1 MTCIKLIST
10 ILFMLFYIPCWAQ
23 YEEFYK
29 VDNNT
34 YVTTTPDA
42 ELYELSPYKYDL
54 LKNRPS
60 YLGRSRDVIDVMSL
74 SESPY
79 YGKVRKIK
87 KPQQLRVLRYTNTSK
102 HQDFNAY
109 IVDYKEKIWVLYS
122 CDVQDNT
129 LLKARSAKMLSTKQD
144 LGNRQ
149 QALSKELDSLVA
161 IYTKESTDSLE
172 YYKKLKTQLP
182 QIRDSVVNVVKAKY
196 QYQRDSIFNN
206 WLRNQT
212 ASVRRAASVI
222 RIDKTQLGYPNSA
235 GGCDYHLHFTNLSS
249 KTIKYL
255 RWSGQVYNRV
265 NDPAYCEIRR
275 TASCSGYYTGPIA
288 PENEGWGCWDC
299 VVYNYAADT
308 VKLNSITIDYT
319 DGSHFSLSASD
330 IRALAKA
337 SRTKYACIIGSEED
351 RAIDAARYS
360 VISDEKCEHK
370 IKIWEDRVDKMK
382 YKNFWRGTWEDKQYD
397 EIYKRLRE
405 KKSEIEKIESEIE
418 RFEKFISFE
427 SY

>member
-1 MTCIKLIST
+1 MKCIKFIST
-10 ILFMLFYIPCWAQ
+10 ILFILFYIPCWAQ
-23 YEEFYK
+23 YDEFYK

-34 YVTTTPDA
+34 YVITTPDA

-60 YLGRSRDVIDVMSL
+60 YFPNIRDLVDVSDC
-74 SESPY
+74 
-79 YGKVRKIK
+79 KIK
-87 KPQQLRVLRYTNTSK
+87 RLKKSQQLRVLRYTNTSK
-102 HQDFNAY
+102 RQDLNAY
-109 IVDYKEKIWVLYS
+109 IVDYKEKIWVLYN
-122 CDVQDNT
+122 CDVKDNT
-129 LLKARSAKMLSTKQD
+129 QLKARSAKMLSTKQD
-144 LGNRQ
+144 LENRR
-149 QALSKELDSLVA
+149 QALSRELDSLVA

-182 QIRDSVVNVVKAKY
+182 QIRDSVVNIVKAKY

-206 WLRNQT
+206 WLKNQT
-212 ASVRRAASVI
+212 ASVRRAAYVI
-222 RIDKTQLGYPNSA
+222 RIDETRLGYPNSA
-235 GGCDYHLHFTNLSS
+235 GGCDYHLYFTNLSS

-330 IRALAKA
+330 IRALATSPIFNNLKNLKEEEQ
-337 SRTKYACIIGSEED
+337 RVIGVTEESIMTIKGCEE
-351 RAIDAARYS
+351 AIS
-360 VISDEKCEHK
+360 L
-370 IKIWEDRVDKMK
+370 WEGRLNLLNNNVFSYRRNDS
-382 YKNFWRGTWEDKQYD
+382 YKDVFGNLKSIELEINKHLKQ
-397 EIYKRLRE
+397 L
-405 KKSEIEKIESEIE
+405 E
-418 RFEKFISFE
+418 RFDKFIMFE

>member
-1 MTCIKLIST
+1 MKCIKFIST
-10 ILFMLFYIPCWAQ
+10 ILFILLYIPCWAQ
-23 YEEFYK
+23 YDEFYK

-34 YVTTTPDA
+34 CVITTPDA

-60 YLGRSRDVIDVMSL
+60 YFPNIRDLVDVSDC
-74 SESPY
+74 
-79 YGKVRKIK
+79 KIK
-87 KPQQLRVLRYTNTSK
+87 RLKKSQQLRVLRYTNTSK
-102 HQDFNAY
+102 QQDLNAY

-122 CDVQDNT
+122 CDVHDNT
-129 LLKARSAKMLSTKQD
+129 QLKARSAKMLSTQQD
-144 LGNRQ
+144 LENRQ
-149 QALSKELDSLVA
+149 QALSRELDSLVA
-161 IYTKESTDSLE
+161 IYTQESTDSLE

-182 QIRDSVVNVVKAKY
+182 QIRDSVVNVVKTKY

-206 WLRNQT
+206 WLKNQT
-212 ASVRRAASVI
+212 ASVRSAAAVI
-222 RIDKTQLGYPNSA
+222 RIDETRLDYPNSA
-235 GGCDYHLHFTNLSS
+235 GGCDYHLYFTNLST

-255 RWSGQVYNRV
+255 RWSGLAYNRV

-288 PENEGWGCWDC
+288 PKNEGWGCWDC
-299 VVYNYAADT
+299 VVYNYTADT

-319 DGSHFSLSASD
+319 DGSHFSLSVSD

-337 SRTKYACIIGSEED
+337 PRTKYMCIIGSEED

-360 VISDEKCEHK
+360 LISDETCEHK
-370 IKIWEDRVDKMK
+370 IKIWEDRVDHMK
-382 YKNFWRGTWEDKQYD
+382 YKNFWRGTWEDIYHNKQYD
-397 EIYKRLRE
+397 EIYKRLGRI
-405 KKSEIEKIESEIE
+405 KSEIAKIKSEIE
-418 RFEKFISFE
+418 RFEKFIKFE

>member
-1 MTCIKLIST
+1 MKCIKFIST
-10 ILFMLFYIPCWAQ
+10 ILFILLYIPCWAQ
-23 YEEFYK
+23 YDEFYK

-34 YVTTTPDA
+34 YVITTPDA

-60 YLGRSRDVIDVMSL
+60 YFPNIRDLVDVSDC
-74 SESPY
+74 
-79 YGKVRKIK
+79 KIK
-87 KPQQLRVLRYTNTSK
+87 RLKKSQQLRVLRYTNTSK
-102 HQDFNAY
+102 RQDLNAY
-109 IVDYKEKIWVLYS
+109 IVDYKEKIWVLYN
-122 CDVQDNT
+122 CDVKDNT
-129 LLKARSAKMLSTKQD
+129 QLKARSAKMLSTKQD
-144 LGNRQ
+144 LENRR
-149 QALSKELDSLVA
+149 QALSRELDSLVA

-172 YYKKLKTQLP
+172 YYNKLKTQLP

-206 WLRNQT
+206 WLKNQT

-222 RIDKTQLGYPNSA
+222 RIDETRLGYPNSV
-235 GGCDYHLHFTNLSS
+235 GGCDYHLYFTNLSS

-288 PENEGWGCWDC
+288 PNNEGWGCWDC
-299 VVYNYAADT
+299 IVYNYAADT

-330 IRALAKA
+330 IRTLVQ
-337 SRTKYACIIGSEED
+337 TPIFNYLI
-351 RAIDAARYS
+351 
-360 VISDEKCEHK
+360 
-370 IKIWEDRVDKMK
+370 
-382 YKNFWRGTWEDKQYD
+382 
-397 EIYKRLRE
+397 
-405 KKSEIEKIESEIE
+405 EIEKQEQRDIQAVDVSVMNIKNCEDIISMWEGRLNLLNNKVFYYRRKDRYNGIFGHLKSIELEINKHLKQLE
-418 RFEKFISFE
+418 IFEKFINFE
-427 SY
+427 KY